1 MVEIQFIQGKFHR
14 FQRFR
19 TRIKDEFDDGDKC
32 TIHLKNRDV
41 RPSSDEEDWYNRAF
55 GPKRNFM
62 TLRIKY
68 APLDGMFKQK
78 RHWFAVIKYK
88 IFEEMVK
95 ECEEEGMKFE
105 SNMVIQ
111 LDEEISDLEIPEWSK
126 RFDLPYG
133 TFEIVLQWRYQSSV
147 EGDENWPLKDAEPK
161 CLPFF
166 NSSSEPKPISR
177 QQQEELDAKEEKEN
191 KDRENEARLA

>member
-1 MVEIQFIQGKFHR
+1 
-14 FQRFR
+14 
-19 TRIKDEFDDGDKC
+19 
-32 TIHLKNRDV
+32 
-41 RPSSDEEDWYNRAF
+41 
-55 GPKRNFM
+55 M